1 MQDNNLNAFF
11 VGSLI
16 ASAVGAVMLLVDD
29 FGGWYYQ
36 ISYAGVLTDRYGSI
50 GLISVYF
57 PVLAVLAAALLYS
70 GYVSYIAL
78 RSDDSGPSASLVR
91 RAYNSS
97 VAAFGATA
105 ALAVIF
111 AIIMSTQDVE
121 DWWLGGGF
129 YGAAVGS
136 VFSAILLKLGLNKI
150 AD

>member
-1 MQDNNLNAFF
+1 MKNESLNAFF

-16 ASAVGAVMLLVDD
+16 ASVVGAVMLLADD
-29 FGGWYYQ
+29 FGGWFFQ
-36 ISYAGVLTDRYGSI
+36 TTYAGVPLDRYGSI
-50 GLISVYF
+50 GLVTVYS
-57 PVLAVLAAALLYS
+57 PIVAVLAAAMLYS
-70 GYVSYIAL
+70 GYVSYVVL
-78 RSDDSGPSASLVR
+78 RSDDSGPSAVSVR

-111 AIIMSTQDVE
+111 AIVMSTQDVE
-121 DWWLGGGF
+121 EWWLGGGF

-136 VFSAILLKLGLNKI
+136 VLSGVLLKLGLNKI

>member
-1 MQDNNLNAFF
+1 MKSDNINAFF

-16 ASAVGAVMLLVDD
+16 ASVVGAVMLLADD
-29 FGGWYYQ
+29 FGGWYFQ
-36 ISYAGVLTDRYGSI
+36 ISYAGVPLDRYGEV
-50 GLISVYF
+50 GLFSVYF
-57 PVLAVLAAALLYS
+57 PVVAVLAAAMLYS
-70 GYVSYIAL
+70 GYVSYVVL
-78 RSDDSGPSASLVR
+78 RSDDSGPSATLVR

-105 ALAVIF
+105 ALALIF

-136 VFSAILLKLGLNKI
+136 VLSAVLLKLGLNKI